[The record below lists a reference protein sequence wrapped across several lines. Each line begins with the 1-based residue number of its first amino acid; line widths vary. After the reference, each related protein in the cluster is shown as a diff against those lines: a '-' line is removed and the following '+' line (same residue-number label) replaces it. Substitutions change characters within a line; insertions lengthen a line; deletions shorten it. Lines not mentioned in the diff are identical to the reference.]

1 MFVFFFNVSYENYN
15 YLNFYMCFLIVDKP
29 VLLSGFFCVYV
40 FYQLTT
46 FAVLILYYFF
56 YFVLCKRGKIKKA
69 GIPPCASLS
78 FVYLSR

>member
-1 MFVFFFNVSYENYN
+1 MKTTN

-29 VLLSGFFCVYV
+29 ILLSGFFCVYV

-56 YFVLCKRGKIKKA
+56 YFVLCKRGKIKKLE
-69 GIPPCASLS
+69 SLLVCLL
-78 FVYLSR
+78 FYTLAVKVFTLFT